1 LTIGNASEVPAT
13 VAITVFDENGE
24 VAGFQTAGV
33 IVSPNSQQVVSLNGY
48 APDRERLAV
57 RVTSTGAPVTAVL
70 GVAAVDGLN
79 PVGAASVTRQL
90 RAETHVVIPG
100 IANFDDHQHDEAPG
114 HGDEVDR
121 FPVLVHAL
129 STSDRDAAAQV
140 VAID

>member
-1 LTIGNASEVPAT
+1 
-13 VAITVFDENGE
+13 
-24 VAGFQTAGV
+24 
-33 IVSPNSQQVVSLNGY
+33 
-48 APDRERLAV
+48 RLAV

-129 STSDRDAAAQV
+129 ATSDRDAAAQV
-140 VAID
+140 VAIDDAGARTELGTLELRAGAVASLLVPSWPERANAVVIESEVPVYAAAYGT